1 MEDGFLL
8 PVPYQG
14 ETLEL
19 DAKFVRLG
27 FIYQFHISVEGR
39 TLIFER
45 DEEQEYRVIDTAA
58 SGRETDPRLL
68 EAVVET
74 LKAL

>member
-1 MEDGFLL
+1 MEDGFML
-8 PVPYQG
+8 PVPYKG

-27 FIYQFHISVEGR
+27 FIYQFHISIDGR

-58 SGRETDPRLL
+58 QGRETDHGLM
-68 EAVVET
+68 EAIVGT